1 MIKTLMSIR
10 FRALFT
16 SMQGKG
22 KDGKPRKV
30 SPWKVILIAFL
41 LLYFGG
47 VFAILFTGMAI
58 TMGQFYLPLG
68 NDGMYYGMFMLIGFS
83 MVFIFSIFETKS
95 ELFDCKDN
103 ELLLSMPIRPHSIV
117 ISRIATVLLYNYVET
132 SLVML
137 PAIVVYALMGGS
149 PGGIIGGVLVLL
161 LLPLLATS
169 LSSYLGYLM
178 AVISKRIKYKTLVTT
193 VISIVC
199 IVAYMSLY
207 SGLLE
212 NVGSAEDEA
221 VTDLPFIPAI
231 AFIGK
236 AATLAPIHTVVF
248 TVLCIGAAITAYKV
262 ISASYTSI
270 ITNRT
275 TAARR
280 EYKSEQ
286 LVRRSPVY
294 ALTIKEIRRFFSS
307 SVYILNSSLGSVF
320 AVLLAVSAVVKF
332 SEISSVLTELGL
344 SANAI
349 YPVLTASIC
358 VCSAF
363 NMPSAASISLEG
375 KSFWI
380 LKSMPITPKQILIS
394 KLLAHIII
402 TEIPTLLASLIV
414 IVGTGAYGIDMP
426 FLILL
431 PLLTNILFGVLGLI
445 FNTAFPKFD
454 YTNEAQPIKQSL
466 PIFLMML
473 VSAVSD
479 LLAIGVSIVSV
490 LLNMIVLGYIVLSVL
505 LAAMS
510 VGFIAILLGP
520 SAKKLAKL

>member
-1 MIKTLMSIR
+1 MAKAIRQELNYRGRKQAAPDEDTYFFKQKTYLQNDMR
-10 FRALFT
+10 QFAF
-16 SMQGKG
+16 KG
-22 KDGKPRKV
+22 NPLYYIGV
-30 SPWKVILIAFL
+30 AFMPE
-41 LLYFGG
+41 G
-47 VFAILFTGMAI
+47 ILF
-58 TMGQFYLPLG
+58 Y
-68 NDGMYYGMFMLIGFS
+68 
-83 MVFIFSIFETKS
+83 VIFGVAA
-95 ELFDCKDN
+95 
-103 ELLLSMPIRPHSIV
+103 IV
-117 ISRIATVLLYNYVET
+117 IG
-132 SLVML
+132 
-137 PAIVVYALMGGS
+137 AICFFAGS
-149 PGGIIGGVLVLL
+149 
-161 LLPLLATS
+161 
-169 LSSYLGYLM
+169 
-178 AVISKRIKYKTLVTT
+178 
-193 VISIVC
+193 
-199 IVAYMSLY
+199 AYRRKSA
-207 SGLLE
+207 E
-212 NVGSAEDEA
+212 QAIGSAEDEA